1 VAADNRESGMAKT
14 DIAIQVPQLEKAA
27 AFYGGAFEL
36 ERVNESGIVFDVAEH
51 DWQQSQR

>member
-1 VAADNRESGMAKT
+1 MAKT